1 MIREGRAMRLARP
14 VFCRLGNLPH
24 SHPPDDN
31 QRAQLDRLTARVL
44 KPAKRTGAV
53 FRMAASGRTSN
64 EFSPLRVAVDVVFAV
79 GVLSVITA
87 EAGLGIGRSGK
98 TSAADNKQKFDGL
111 WIRKLSVTLTNQPKE
126 PVVQGGSVVEYGK
139 ADRPA

>member
-31 QRAQLDRLTARVL
+31 QRAPLDRLTARVL

-53 FRMAASGRTSN
+53 FRMAAS
-64 EFSPLRVAVDVVFAV
+64 F
-79 GVLSVITA
+79 A
-87 EAGLGIGRSGK
+87 EAGLEIGRSGK